1 MSAARLTSA
10 RVGRLRPRRQPYA
23 VRDPAFWDGGVHV
36 LRSGPKCF
44 VRCELHAQSGIVR
57 KTRTEKLTAAALA
70 TDARGLECKEP
81 FVFWLMRVNP
91 RFFRLSLS

>member
-57 KTRTEKLTAAALA
+57 KTRTEKLTASAVEKEAEAVKLAAAALA
-70 TDARGLECKEP
+70 TDA
-81 FVFWLMRVNP
+81 
-91 RFFRLSLS
+91 